1 MSILTWDDST
11 LRYIDENF
19 NCSDQGPGVM
29 RILTWTTGYYITI
42 NLLRTSHIVRRSDDE
57 DTEVRR
63 LGIIIQLTVEGYC
76 KDKGCLSIISNGM
89 TRQYTT
95 MVQRG
100 TTQHHAMI
108 KRNDKALYNNQLDE
122 AWDGTMGSNMPR
134 IEDWSTCLYTT
145 TVLLLLH
152 PLFFVDPSLFV
163 MSWPVQLI
171 LFMALTTLKVP
182 TSLHR
187 HA

>member
-1 MSILTWDDST
+1 
-11 LRYIDENF
+11 
-19 NCSDQGPGVM
+19 M

-42 NLLRTSHIVRRSDDE
+42 NLLRFSHIVRRSDNE

-152 PLFFVDPSLFV
+152 PRSFAFCDVLACPVNPFYGLDDSESANITLSACV
-163 MSWPVQLI
+163 MVGLVIRLCWNFNLMRTRNTVRQSDL
-171 LFMALTTLKVP
+171 
-182 TSLHR
+182 
-187 HA
+187 